1 MLFQIANVCGTLKDI
16 STHISSNQE
25 LKKLEHLDISGS
37 KGIEG
42 DIAELV
48 KDVHTKHRSFTMPLK
63 IVNLSRTG
71 IVNINQNIIKDIF
84 PGLDLKL
91 SHI

>member
-1 MLFQIANVCGTLKDI
+1 M
-16 STHISSNQE
+16 SSNQE

-42 DIAELV
+42 DIAELA

-63 IVNLSRTG
+63 IVNFSRTS
-71 IVNINQNIIKDIF
+71 IVNINQNTIKDIF